1 MADDHEPEMTIREL
15 KIQVDSGFERV
26 DQRFEWVDQRFEQV
40 DRRFEQVDRRFDQVD
55 RRFTGIDERFE
66 ALEKRIAE
74 EHATTRRHFDIVAER
89 LEGHFRLLAARG
101 DVDHQRIE
109 NHETRIRTLEKR
121 RR

>member
-1 MADDHEPEMTIREL
+1 MADDHEPEMTIRQL
-15 KIQVDSGFERV
+15 KIHVDSGFERV
-26 DQRFEWVDQRFEQV
+26 DQHFEWVDQRF
-40 DRRFEQVDRRFDQVD
+40 DQVDRRFDQVD
-55 RRFTGIDERFE
+55 RRFTEIDERFE

-74 EHATTRRHFDIVAER
+74 EHATTRRHLDIVAER
-89 LEGHFRLLAARG
+89 LEGHFRLLAEGG